1 MHDLPHHY
9 KVSANADSDSVVV
22 VSSEGLPSLE
32 TAGPVEFGGPGDAW
46 SPEELLVAA
55 VADCFVLSFR
65 AIARASKLE
74 WDSVS
79 CEASGT
85 LDKVEKV
92 TQFTRFDMSV
102 LLTVPAG
109 SDEEK
114 ASRLLQRAEKQCLI
128 SNSLK
133 AVSHLTA
140 PVRSA
145 V

>member
-1 MHDLPHHY
+1 MQDLPHHY
-9 KVSANADSDSVVV
+9 KASANADSDSVVV

-85 LDKVEKV
+85 LDKVERV

-109 SDEEK
+109 CDEAK
-114 ASRLLQRAEKQCLI
+114 ASRLLQRAEKHCLI

-133 AVSHLTA
+133 SESHLTA
-140 PVRSA
+140 TVRTA